1 MKTITKI
8 LGGAFVV
15 VAISVI
21 ASNSVFAYKGD
32 YSEQGPD
39 YSPERHTEMT
49 EVMNHDDYESW
60 SRLMEGRGRVTQVV
74 NEENFS
80 RFTDARRLAREG
92 KYEEADAIRE
102 ELGLGAGGERVGL
115 CRGVGGEG
123 RGQNKQ
129 GR

>member
-21 ASNSVFAYKGD
+21 ASNSVFAYRGD

-39 YSPERHTEMT
+39 YSPERHAEMT
-49 EVMNHDDYESW
+49 EVMNGDDYDSW

-80 RFTDARRLAREG
+80 RFTEARRLAREG

-115 CRGVGGEG
+115 GRGVGGEG